1 MKGRSKERRM
11 DSKRGADISLYKK
24 YEKSRSKLLER
35 KKGENIS
42 DNPEK
47 KRENRDTWMKR

>member
-1 MKGRSKERRM
+1 M